1 MSVQQYIV
9 NVQRTVVGYSVLTI
23 NFSVKGYGA
32 SDTARLFDVWAVLTL
47 NLAVYMV

>member
-23 NFSVKGYGA
+23 NFSVKGHGA
-32 SDTARLFDVWAVLTL
+32 SNTARICVVWAVLTM
-47 NLAVYMV
+47 NLAV